1 MNPRAR
7 ATTRKTT
14 TTTTREARKARG
26 IARANANDG
35 PFAVE
40 EARGTLVTL
49 ATEIKREMTTT
60 TARDDER
67 DDERGAARET
77 RRAIEAIEKRDEEEE
92 EETTTWTTFGVR
104 ADDGST
110 ARLSYAFSNVVD
122 GASTTLALKMD
133 AVDARGSD
141 GNDLLLHW
149 GVRAE
154 DGGEWCSPQETLVR
168 VPEGSR
174 APDGKSCESAF
185 RASGGDAQ
193 TLELALET

>member
-1 MNPRAR
+1 MDASASSRAVRTRDGRGWMNPRAR

-14 TTTTREARKARG
+14 TTTRETTREARG
-26 IARANANDG
+26 IARSNANDG

-60 TARDDER
+60 ARDDER

-77 RRAIEAIEKRDEEEE
+77 RRAIEAMEKRDEEEE

-110 ARLSYAFSNVVD
+110 ARLSKRGVQ
-122 GASTTLALKMD
+122 
-133 AVDARGSD
+133 ARATGTCIPSPI
-141 GNDLLLHW
+141 HVSR
-149 GVRAE
+149 VRYR
-154 DGGEWCSPQETLVR
+154 VR
-168 VPEGSR
+168 
-174 APDGKSCESAF
+174 
-185 RASGGDAQ
+185 
-193 TLELALET
+193 L

>member
-14 TTTTREARKARG
+14 TTTRETTRKARG

-60 TARDDER
+60 ARDDER

-92 EETTTWTTFGVR
+92 EEEKTKWTTFGVR

-122 GASTTLALKMD
+122 GASTRL
-133 AVDARGSD
+133 DARVD
-141 GNDLLLHW
+141 VVEDARLPAR
-149 GVRAE
+149 RAKS
-154 DGGEWCSPQETLVR
+154 SPVPGIAREETR
-168 VPEGSR
+168 P
-174 APDGKSCESAF
+174 
-185 RASGGDAQ
+185 
-193 TLELALET
+193 TLKG